1 MTNKLG
7 SSNPNRIPK
16 KTTHSKAQRL
26 LAKSYSDKIKIITIT
41 NIGKIHFKKSKKAK
55 RLSISI
61 TDLSIINVSVP
72 LYISFDIAEEFVYTK
87 LSWITKNLKILKNK
101 TKLNNT
107 DKELARDILSKRLD
121 YLCEKYNFSYNKLS
135 IRNQKTRW
143 GSCSSKNNISLNAKL
158 IHLPK
163 KLIDYVILHELVHT
177 NIKNH
182 SKEFW
187 DTLDLYISNSKSIGE
202 KLKRYS
208 L

>member
-1 MTNKLG
+1 MISSIKKLF
-7 SSNPNRIPK
+7 SQKLESV
-16 KTTHSKAQRL
+16 KT
-26 LAKSYSDKIKIITIT
+26 ITIP
-41 NIGKIHFKKSKKAK
+41 NIGKVYFKKNKKAK

-61 TDLSIINVSVP
+61 KDLSIINVSVP

-87 LSWITKNLKILKNK
+87 SAWITKNLKVLKNK

-107 DKELARDILSKRLD
+107 NKELAREILNKRLD
-121 YLCEKYNFSYNKLS
+121 YLCEKYNFSYSKLS

-158 IHLPK
+158 IQLPK
-163 KLIDYVILHELVHT
+163 QLIDYVILHELVHT

-187 DTLDLYISNSKSIGE
+187 DTLDLYVSNSKSIGK
-202 KLKRYS
+202 KLKKYS